1 MIFVPY
7 SVYINAGSIFRS
19 EEQWLQ
25 LLVWFQDEGVKTAAR
40 INKVGKQ
47 IQIKYFSRK
56 DKQTYLVR
64 LDPGELTAMPVYEV
78 GDKVRVYVN
87 KEWQSA
93 EVERISKKG
102 YIVFWRADN
111 RRWER
116 DVTAKFLRPA

>member
-1 MIFVPY
+1 MQQQKVVRKPKKWHK
-7 SVYINAGSIFRS
+7 G
-19 EEQWLQ
+19 QH
-25 LLVWFQDEGVKTAAR
+25 VWFQDEGVKPAAR

-56 DKQTYLVR
+56 DKQTYLVM
-64 LDPGELTAMPVYEV
+64 LDPSELTAMPVYEV
-78 GDKVRVYVN
+78 GDKVRVYGN

-111 RRWER
+111 RRWEK